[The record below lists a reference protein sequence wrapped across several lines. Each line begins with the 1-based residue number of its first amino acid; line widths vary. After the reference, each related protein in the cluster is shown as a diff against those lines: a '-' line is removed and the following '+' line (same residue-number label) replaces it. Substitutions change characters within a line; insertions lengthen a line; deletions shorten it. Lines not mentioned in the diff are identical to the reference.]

1 MAQRLGTQAVL
12 ANDLSLNASAHVKSS
27 RSPIHPIHPA
37 PGGFDVSDLHRHLHT
52 WAGTCIYLKIKDIL
66 KRGRNKDRA
75 RCELKGYPRVG
86 KMA

>member
-37 PGGFDVSDLHRHLHT
+37 PGGDLTSLAST
-52 WAGTCIYLKIKDIL
+52 GTCTLGQVPVYI
-66 KRGRNKDRA
+66 
-75 RCELKGYPRVG
+75 
-86 KMA
+86 